1 MSAIEWLRV
10 KQDDCFTKESKVWD
24 QGFSL
29 YSLGAPIQPRG
40 DIRHAQLLPPDHS
53 RLAGTD
59 CRC

>member
-40 DIRHAQLLPPDHS
+40 DIRQAQLLPPDHS